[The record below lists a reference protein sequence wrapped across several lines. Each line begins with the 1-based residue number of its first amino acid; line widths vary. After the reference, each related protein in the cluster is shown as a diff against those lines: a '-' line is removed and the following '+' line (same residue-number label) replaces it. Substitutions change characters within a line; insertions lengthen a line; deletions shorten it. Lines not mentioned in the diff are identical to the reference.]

1 MENRIITF
9 DSLIEYCKTNNIQ
22 KFSSKETGKP
32 IIVSTFGNMDIAKP
46 NKFSE
51 ADSSLMP
58 ITMKACH
65 TGINRNNSKISETT
79 MAKALPSFMNKPI
92 LAEIKDGD
100 FGSHAMEYVE
110 DNNGNF
116 FVRYIERAVG
126 IVPES
131 CNAHLEYD
139 KEKDKMYTI
148 VDGYIFNYYGNET
161 AEILKKKN
169 GTKVSVEIEVNEFE
183 WSQDDNCLEI
193 LDFTFSGV
201 TLLGED
207 IAEGMEGSRLDLNK
221 LPTAELN
228 YSAQLIEMQEKLD
241 VLINCI
247 NNTNSEGKEET
258 FVEDT
263 NNEVTETVEE
273 VIEETTDEVV
283 EETSEETPETE
294 EVENSEDNVDEAET
308 ETMELEDETVET
320 EETVD
325 EVVEE
330 TVEETENETE
340 ENEYE
345 LLKAEYEEYKNTHS
359 HTNEEYEELKKYRD
373 DVEFEKTHAERE
385 NILAD
390 DKYSVLDENEAFVE
404 LKKNMDNYSIV
415 ELEKEAKV
423 IFADYVASVG
433 TFSYAEKQN
442 KTNKINFAIKDTSDE
457 EKKAYG
463 TLFD

>member
-139 KEKDKMYTI
+139 KKKDKMYTV

-207 IAEGMEGSRLDLNK
+207 IAEGMEGSRLDLSK

-228 YSAQLIEMQEKLD
+228 YSTQLIEMQEKLD

-247 NNTNSEGKEET
+247 NNTNSERKEET
-258 FVEDT
+258 FVADT

-273 VIEETTDEVV
+273 VIEETTNEVV
-283 EETSEETPETE
+283 EETSEETPETD
-294 EVENSEDNVDEAET
+294 EVETTEETVTEA
-308 ETMELEDETVET
+308 MELEGEAGET
-320 EETVD
+320 EETTE
-325 EVVEE
+325 EVVED
-330 TVEETENETE
+330 TVEETENEATE
-340 ENEYE
+340 SEYE

-359 HTNEEYEELKKYRD
+359 HTNEEFEELKKYRD
-373 DVEFEKTHAERE
+373 DAEFEKTHTERE

-390 DKYSVLDENEAFVE
+390 DKYSVLSENEAFAE
-404 LKKNMDNYSIV
+404 LKKNMDNYSLAD
-415 ELEKEAKV
+415 LEKEAKV
-423 IFADYVASVG
+423 IFADHVASIG
-433 TFSYAEKQN
+433 TFSAKTEN
-442 KTNKINFAIKDTSDE
+442 KTSSVKLFTNVNKN
-457 EKKAYG
+457 KKTGRYG
-463 TLFD
+463 DLFKK

>member
-9 DSLIEYCKTNNIQ
+9 DSLIEYCKANNIQ

-207 IAEGMEGSRLDLNK
+207 IAEGMEGSRLDLSK

-247 NNTNSEGKEET
+247 NNKDSEGKEET

-263 NNEVTETVEE
+263 KNEVTETVEE

-283 EETSEETPETE
+283 EETSEETPETD
-294 EVENSEDNVDEAET
+294 EVETTEETVT
-308 ETMELEDETVET
+308 ETMELEGEAGET
-320 EETVD
+320 EETTE
-325 EVVEE
+325 EV
-330 TVEETENETE
+330 VEETENETA

-373 DVEFEKTHAERE
+373 DAEFEKTHAERE

-390 DKYSVLDENEAFVE
+390 DKYSVLSENEAFAE
-404 LKKNMDNYSIV
+404 LKKNIDNYSLAD
-415 ELEKEAKV
+415 LEKEAKV
-423 IFADYVASVG
+423 IFADHVASVG
-433 TFSYAEKQN
+433 TFSYAGKDNKVSKITFNKKETKSKEK
-442 KTNKINFAIKDTSDE
+442 S
-457 EKKAYG
+457 KAYS
-463 TLFD
+463 TLFK

>member
-110 DNNGNF
+110 DNDGNF

-139 KEKDKMYTI
+139 KTKDKMYTI

-207 IAEGMEGSRLDLNK
+207 IAEGMEGSRLDLSK

-228 YSAQLIEMQEKLD
+228 YSKQLIEMQEKLD

-247 NNTNSEGKEET
+247 NNTNSERKEET
-258 FVEDT
+258 FVADT

-283 EETSEETPETE
+283 EETSEETPETD
-294 EVENSEDNVDEAET
+294 EVETTEETVT
-308 ETMELEDETVET
+308 ETMELEGEAGET
-320 EETVD
+320 EEIVE

-330 TVEETENETE
+330 AVEETENETADS
-340 ENEYE
+340 EYE
-345 LLKAEYEEYKNTHS
+345 LLKVEYEEYKNTHS
-359 HTNEEYEELKKYRD
+359 HTNEEFEDLKKYRD
-373 DVEFEKTHAERE
+373 DAEFEKTHTERE

-390 DKYSVLDENEAFVE
+390 DKYSVLSENEAFAE
-404 LKKNMDNYSIV
+404 LKKNMDNYSLAD
-415 ELEKEAKV
+415 LEKEAKV
-423 IFADYVASVG
+423 IFADHVASIG
-433 TFSYAEKQN
+433 TFSAKPESKMSSVKLFTNVN
-442 KTNKINFAIKDTSDE
+442 KNKKTGRYGDLF
-457 EKKAYG
+457 KK
-463 TLFD
+463 